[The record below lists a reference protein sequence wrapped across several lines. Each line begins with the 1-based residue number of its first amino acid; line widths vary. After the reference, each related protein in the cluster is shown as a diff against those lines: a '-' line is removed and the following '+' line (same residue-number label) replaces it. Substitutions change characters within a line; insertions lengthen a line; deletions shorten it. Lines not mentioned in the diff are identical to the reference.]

1 MSKFKLVFSIVLLI
15 LSIGSMNAQ
24 QSFYGGKFR
33 IQSYT
38 NNGDSY
44 IIYDFDRKE
53 AKMRA
58 KYFAQNA
65 YSQYKNW
72 KSGKNVLLV
81 TAGAF
86 STSFESN
93 GIPVGLCVDNGKIVN
108 RSMKSEMDG
117 MVIVYNGGSQ
127 VGGIAI
133 VDLDKGPVTV
143 DGDDSYYPRTN
154 TNDRRSFLNW
164 GRDNGLT
171 LFQTQLVYSE
181 KKRNNF
187 ANLYFGKKAER
198 RFLAICKKRGKVHHV
213 VVDAPDDQY
222 LNKAAKNAKEVL
234 EYDGFYVMYILNL
247 DTGGK
252 NILKVNNGS
261 YLQTIQEVSP
271 IKKATN
277 LLIYYTE

>member
-1 MSKFKLVFSIVLLI
+1 MSKFKLVFLIVLLL

-65 YSQYKNW
+65 YSQFQSW
-72 KSGKNVLLV
+72 KTGKNILLV

-86 STSFESN
+86 STSFESY

-108 RSMKSEMDG
+108 RNMKSEMDG

-127 VGGIAI
+127 AGGIGI

-143 DGDDSYYPRTN
+143 DGNVSYYPRTSAS
-154 TNDRRSFLNW
+154 DRLKFLNW

-181 KKRNNF
+181 KKSNNF
-187 ANLYFGKKAER
+187 SNLYYGNKAER

-213 VVDAPDDQY
+213 VIDAPSSQY
-222 LNKAAKNAKEVL
+222 LNVAAKNTKEVL